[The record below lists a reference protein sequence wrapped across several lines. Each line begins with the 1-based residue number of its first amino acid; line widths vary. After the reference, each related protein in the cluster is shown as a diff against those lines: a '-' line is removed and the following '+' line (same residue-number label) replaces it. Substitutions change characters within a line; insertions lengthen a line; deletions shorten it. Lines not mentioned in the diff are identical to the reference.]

1 MNFLMFIVIAVGVS
15 VAIAAVYLLVLW
27 VTGREQRM
35 LNQVRIDLMRERLAD
50 ERSREAEVN
59 RLIRV
64 RMARYDR
71 AAKEEAL

>member
-71 AAKEEAL
+71 KEEAL